1 MLVCKKKMEEFMP
14 HLSHVASQVVYA
26 CMNIINTVA
35 LEDGMNNFIFVTYRQ
50 IIGTLVIVPLDF
62 FLERYELVNL
72 FFYKNN
78 ANLCTILY
86 YKKHITRLIND
97 DLYFDLYI
105 STNHNRRYITVNMP
119 SIYYHCKHK
128 RPPMTLSIFFRF
140 SFFHSLGN

>member
-26 CMNIINTVA
+26 CMNIINIVA
-35 LEDGMNNFIFVTYRQ
+35 LEDGMNKFIFVTYRQ
-50 IIGTLVIVPLDF
+50 IIGTLVIVPLGF
-62 FLERYELVNL
+62 VLERYELVNL

-105 STNHNRRYITVNMP
+105 STNHN
-119 SIYYHCKHK
+119 
-128 RPPMTLSIFFRF
+128 
-140 SFFHSLGN
+140 